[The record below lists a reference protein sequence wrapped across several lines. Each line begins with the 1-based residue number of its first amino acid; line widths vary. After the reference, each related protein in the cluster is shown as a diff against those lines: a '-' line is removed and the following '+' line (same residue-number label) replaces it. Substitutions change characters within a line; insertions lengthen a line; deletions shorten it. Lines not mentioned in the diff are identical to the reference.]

1 MLTRVRTRSSCAH
14 HSAQNALLLVNEEG
28 ESFVLLSSLAK
39 PCRVS
44 DPANP
49 LGSQAR
55 SPSRSRASHFAEN
68 CPIIAPHGLAVD
80 HLALVSLV
88 GRLARLRAPLPLRSP
103 PLAIVPAPA
112 EPR

>member
-55 SPSRSRASHFAEN
+55 SPKRSRAAQFAANGPE
-68 CPIIAPHGLAVD
+68 
-80 HLALVSLV
+80 
-88 GRLARLRAPLPLRSP
+88 
-103 PLAIVPAPA
+103 
-112 EPR
+112 